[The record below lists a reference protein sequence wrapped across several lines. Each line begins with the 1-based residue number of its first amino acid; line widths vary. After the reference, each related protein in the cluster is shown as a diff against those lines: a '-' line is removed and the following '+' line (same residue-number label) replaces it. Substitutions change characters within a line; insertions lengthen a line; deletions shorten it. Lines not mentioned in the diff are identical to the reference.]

1 MTASTNQSSF
11 RISSGWGE
19 SCLSRY
25 STTRQFTS
33 SGTTPS
39 SFRYPFRQKSIICRS
54 LRVGLQSYVAPVK
67 SSSSFFQKKLP
78 FHSAVFPFEPQ
89 QAPFRTVDNTSFITH
104 RFQNSPIGSIV
115 KILRSVVGFAV
126 VNDAPVHHNGI
137 EIGAVGREV
146 SGLPTALHSAID
158 IPELA
163 RNALR

>member
-67 SSSSFFQKKLP
+67 SSPLFFQKKLP
-78 FHSAVFPFEPQ
+78 FHSAVFPFKPH
-89 QAPFRTVDNTSFITH
+89 QAPSKQLTIRHSSLPKQSDRVNRQD
-104 RFQNSPIGSIV
+104 PPV
-115 KILRSVVGFAV
+115 RSRLCRCQRCTCPPRGTQ
-126 VNDAPVHHNGI
+126 D
-137 EIGAVGREV
+137 R
-146 SGLPTALHSAID
+146 
-158 IPELA
+158 
-163 RNALR
+163 